1 MKNLSRRS
9 FLKGSLAGALSLGAM
24 SAMGMTAAAEES
36 AIQWDAEYD
45 VVVMGMGFAGT
56 VAAITAADKG
66 VKVLLVDKAPKGA
79 TGGNSKV
86 SGQAIQAT
94 DDGEAMYTYLR
105 QLIGD
110 YPNFDDEVLHAY
122 VDGTV
127 DQYQWLVETMGA
139 DPDILCP
146 AEFWDFKHRANFHTE
161 PTPGFKG
168 GKPGYA
174 QNWDEFPDY
183 EGHDHCFVLF
193 VSGQEADAAFY

>member
-94 DDGEAMYTYLR
+94 DDGEAM
-105 QLIGD
+105 
-110 YPNFDDEVLHAY
+110 HA
-122 VDGTV
+122 T
-127 DQYQWLVETMGA
+127 LVPE
-139 DPDILCP
+139 
-146 AEFWDFKHRANFHTE
+146 
-161 PTPGFKG
+161 
-168 GKPGYA
+168 
-174 QNWDEFPDY
+174 Q
-183 EGHDHCFVLF
+183 
-193 VSGQEADAAFY
+193 